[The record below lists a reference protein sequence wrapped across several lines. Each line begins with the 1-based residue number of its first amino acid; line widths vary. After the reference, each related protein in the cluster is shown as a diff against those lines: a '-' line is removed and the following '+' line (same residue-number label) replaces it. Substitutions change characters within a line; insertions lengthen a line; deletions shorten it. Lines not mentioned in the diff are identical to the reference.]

1 MKTPAATKITAERM
15 DRQMSHKIIAVYG
28 NSGSYKTA
36 TSISLAHYISAA
48 DSSANVALVCV
59 DNTKPLLPIIAS
71 NERSFS
77 GSLGKVL
84 SVVDF
89 NRDIILKNM
98 YMAGRIGV
106 LAYNVRENANTY
118 AIASQERI
126 DDLYMQLRHLAD
138 YTIIDCTSDVAA
150 SRLTA
155 KAIINADITVELLSC
170 DLNGLVFDGSQE
182 PILQSEQYGYRDFIR
197 MISLSEDFKQDEA
210 AMQNAL
216 GRITGKIPYSRNAA
230 EYFNQGVLLSNGV
243 DDRNYTSSIKSLI
256 KLLTKEDDL

>member
-1 MKTPAATKITAERM
+1 MA
-15 DRQMSHKIIAVYG
+15 HKIIAVYG
-28 NSGSYKTA
+28 NSSSYKTTTA
-36 TSISLAHYISAA
+36 LALAHYISAA
-48 DSSANVALVCV
+48 KSGANVVLVSV
-59 DNTKPLLPIIAS
+59 DSTKPLLPIIAP
-71 NERSFS
+71 NERKFS
-77 GSLGKVL
+77 GSLGKAL

-98 YMAGRIGV
+98 YMAGQIGV

-138 YTIIDCTSDVAA
+138 YTIVDCTSDVAA
-150 SRLTA
+150 NRLTA
-155 KAIINADITVELLSC
+155 KGIINADTTVELFTC

-197 MISLSEDFKQDEA
+197 MISIGDSFRQDEA

-216 GRITGKIPYSRNAA
+216 GRITGKIPYSKKAA
-230 EYFNQGVLLSNGV
+230 EYFNQGVILSNGV
-243 DDRNYTSSIKSLI
+243 DDRSYASAIKSLA
-256 KLLTKEDDL
+256 KLLTKEDNS